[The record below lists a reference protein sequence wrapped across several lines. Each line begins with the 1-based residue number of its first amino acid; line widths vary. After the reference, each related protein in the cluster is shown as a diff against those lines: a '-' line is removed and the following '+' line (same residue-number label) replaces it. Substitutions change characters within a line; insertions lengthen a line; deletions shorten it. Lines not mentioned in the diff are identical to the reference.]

1 MIDENMFAS
10 NESLKEYNKHEIYNN
25 ENIRKVELLDRYI
38 KMTTMAFL
46 CVYKVPWHISYC

>member
-1 MIDENMFAS
+1 MFAS